1 MMSASASA
9 GDVGV
14 TDPDPP
20 PETTIKRL
28 AAVWTRPA
36 DDAEPVT
43 TDDVVVPTPAA
54 AAAEAAA
61 KAARTASM
69 RELYERTHADMVR
82 FAAFLCGDADAAED
96 IAQESFVQVF
106 RAWDNVTDHDRIDAY
121 LRRTV
126 VNTVR
131 GRHRRQTT
139 ADNNDVPHL
148 TVVASAED
156 DALGRVGRDMVLG
169 AVAGLP
175 LKQRACVVMR
185 YWMRMTESEI
195 AADLDVSVGSVRTHI
210 KRGTKSLEQRLGSL
224 R

>member
-1 MMSASASA
+1 MMSASTST

-14 TDPDPP
+14 AGSDPP
-20 PETTIKRL
+20 PDSTLRRL
-28 AAVWTRPA
+28 AAAWTRPG
-36 DDAEPVT
+36 DDATLP
-43 TDDVVVPTPAA
+43 PPAPA
-54 AAAEAAA
+54 
-61 KAARTASM
+61 TAPAQSPATVEETGRDLAM
-69 RELYERTHADMVR
+69 RSLYERAHGEMVR

-96 IAQESFVQVF
+96 VAQEAFVQVF
-106 RAWDNVTDHDRIDAY
+106 RAWDNIHDPARIDAY

-131 GRHRRQTT
+131 GRHRRQVT
-139 ADNNDVPHL
+139 ADQHTLPHL
-148 TVVASAED
+148 TAVASAED
-156 DALGRVGRDMVLG
+156 DALGRVGRGMVLA
-169 AVAGLP
+169 AVADLP

-210 KRGTKSLEQRLGSL
+210 KRGTTSLERRLGGL